1 MSTTWREVK
10 QDIETWAVTDW
21 LSGQYDEYTLEDW
34 AQQTADGCQYVIYY
48 RHQDDLWTEGTI
60 TPVHE
65 AEAEL
70 DWLDGDI
77 QTRIQACVFWAIYN
91 ALVQAGQEA
100 IEENHA
106 LAVRQVN
113 TTRRIAGEYITF
125 PTLETY
131 RAPKEA

>member
-1 MSTTWREVK
+1 MSTTWSEV
-10 QDIETWAVTDW
+10 QESINTWALSDW
-21 LSGQYDEYTLEDW
+21 LNGQYDEYTLDDW
-34 AQQTADGCQYVIYY
+34 AQQTADGCEYVIYY

-65 AEAEL
+65 VEAEL
-70 DWLDGDI
+70 EWLDGDI

-91 ALVQAGQEA
+91 ALVDAGQEA
-100 IEENHA
+100 IANNHT
-106 LAVRQVN
+106 LAVRRTE
-113 TTRRIAGEYITF
+113 TTRNIRDVWVTF